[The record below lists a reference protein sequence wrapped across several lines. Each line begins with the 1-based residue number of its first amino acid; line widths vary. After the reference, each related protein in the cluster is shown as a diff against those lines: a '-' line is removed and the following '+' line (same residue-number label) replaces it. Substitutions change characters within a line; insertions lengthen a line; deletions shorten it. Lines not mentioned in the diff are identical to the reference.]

1 MKGLRVGYVSE
12 HDPLDR
18 WSWSGTHYYMLGAL
32 RREGLDVVPLG
43 RSLLPQKESLLRR
56 AARRAGLAGAKSPES
71 PAERAERWGEVLTAE
86 LRASPCDVIFA
97 AVASRVVA
105 RVSTPAPVVVLSDA
119 TFRRMRGYYDDVT
132 ALPDDVAAATDAL
145 EAATLGRAARALYPS
160 PWAAA
165 SAVSDYGLEPS
176 KVKVIPFGANLDE
189 VPSRAEC
196 LLPRPSPPFR
206 LLFIGRDWARKGGP
220 IALGALR
227 ELRSRGLDV
236 TLTVVGA
243 TPSPEEG
250 LEVVPL
256 LDKKRE
262 EDRARLRHLFLSS
275 HLFVLPTRADCFS
288 MVGCEAAAHGLP
300 VLMTRTGGVPGVV
313 NEGRNGRLLPLEAG
327 VLEWAGVIGEMLDP
341 GRHADLVAG
350 SRDESEERLNWTA
363 WGRSAALE
371 IAAAAETG

>member
-1 MKGLRVGYVSE
+1 MKRLRVGYVSE

-18 WSWSGTHYYMLGAL
+18 WSWSGTHFYMLDAL
-32 RREGLDVVPLG
+32 RREGLDVVSLG
-43 RSLLPQKESLLRR
+43 RSLLPRPESLVRR
-56 AARRAGLAGAKSPES
+56 AARRAGLIGAKSPES
-71 PAERAERWGEVLTAE
+71 PGERARRWGEVLSDE
-86 LRASPCDVIFA
+86 LRRSPCDVIFA

-105 RVSTPAPVVVLSDA
+105 RVETSKPIVVLSDA

-160 PWAAA
+160 PWAAE
-165 SAVSDYGLEPS
+165 SAVSDYGMDPAR
-176 KVKVIPFGANLDE
+176 VKVIPFGANLDE

-196 LLPRPSPPFR
+196 LSPRPSPPFR
-206 LLFIGRDWARKGGP
+206 LLFIGRDWVRKGGP
-220 IALGALR
+220 IVLGALR
-227 ELRSRGLDV
+227 ELRSRGRDV

-243 TPSPEEG
+243 SPPAEEG
-250 LEVVPL
+250 LEVIPL
-256 LDKKRE
+256 LDKKVE
-262 EDRARLRHLFLSS
+262 EDRARLRHLLLSS

-327 VLEWAGVIGEMLDP
+327 AAEWAGAIEEMLAP
-341 GRHADLVAG
+341 ARHAELVSG
-350 SRDESEERLNWTA
+350 SRDESEARLNWTA
-363 WGRSAALE
+363 WGRAAGRE
-371 IAAAAETG
+371 IGAAAENG